1 MKSTTDFQLQ
11 PADVTD
17 ATKQLDELADRV
29 DKLMQAEA
37 PNLAVTASGRDEV
50 SQRVAATLNDVNAA
64 FAKSVGQG
72 TNEIREV
79 AATLR
84 AHTDRVV
91 AAEQDFEL

>member
-1 MKSTTDFQLQ
+1 MKNTADFELK
-11 PADVTD
+11 PVEVTD
-17 ATKQLDELADRV
+17 ATKQLDELAGRV
-29 DKLMQAEA
+29 DKLMQTEA

-64 FAKSVGQG
+64 FSKSVDQG

-84 AHTDRVV
+84 AHTDQVV
-91 AAEQDFEL
+91 ASEQDFVL